1 MIKKMMVGVVFL
13 SWTLSFQVFAFSG
26 KIPTEVDK
34 QKGPEQVQRQQWIT
48 DWKEIK
54 KVSFQDRK
62 AACERFQKLP
72 WISQFP
78 HQDLIEYRRKDY
90 CRTPPEVNLQ
100 NFDSL
105 MISARYYREDFNYKR
120 ALYFLNRAF
129 KKARTSDQK
138 IQSLEEQLKIH
149 RSAQNKKMRTETIR
163 KMALIDSEKYTVDY
177 ARTLWTYNQ
186 IKKAQAELR
195 KADKKWKKGVSRQ
208 GVYYIQGR
216 ILEEQGKSDEALKY
230 YEKAVLEPDV
240 DSEMA
245 SNVLSSLAWWQFKKG
260 NYTRSAELF
269 KQLHEKSEERFT
281 QSRALYWRAQSLLKG
296 TEDQHKEARKL
307 LEGLL
312 KEDPLSYYSVLA
324 HRDLKKK
331 FSQLKAFKGPARE
344 LKSISWVKETDADKF
359 HWALEF
365 EEKTFIDSVLQPY
378 ISKFHEARSQ
388 EQRIFV
394 ENYWRAGLTTSL
406 IRLLASS
413 TPEKRVEY
421 FEDHQSLLFPSS
433 YEKVVQKF
441 AAEEKVDPSFVLS
454 LIRQESGF
462 NPMARSVT
470 DALGLMQLM
479 PKLARQIALEKGL
492 NFKEETELFH
502 PELNIQLGVRELKT
516 RLQEF
521 GGSVILAAAS
531 YNAGSQA
538 VKGWLKT
545 RYRPNIIE
553 FIEEIPYEETRSYV
567 RLILR
572 NHIFYKRM
580 LETKPFLFPEETLLL
595 MSPDSK

>member
-1 MIKKMMVGVVFL
+1 MIGIVFL
-13 SWTLSFQVFAFSG
+13 SWTLSFQIFAFGEKSTDAET
-26 KIPTEVDK
+26 KNL
-34 QKGPEQVQRQQWIT
+34 EQAQHQQWVT
-48 DWKEIK
+48 DWKNVK

-62 AACERFQKLP
+62 KACEQFEKLS

-78 HQDLIEYRRKDY
+78 HQDLVEFRRKDY
-90 CRTPPEVNLQ
+90 CRTPPKLNLKS
-100 NFDSL
+100 FDSL
-105 MISARYYREDFNYKR
+105 MSSANYYREEFNYKK
-120 ALYFLNRAF
+120 ALYFLNLAS
-129 KKARTSDQK
+129 KKAHTSVQK

-149 RSAQNKKMRTETIR
+149 RSAQNKKMRIQTIR

-177 ARTLWTYNQ
+177 ARTLWTYDQ
-186 IKKAQAELR
+186 ITKAQNELR

-216 ILEEQGKSDEALKY
+216 IFEEQGKSDEALKY
-230 YEKAVLEPDV
+230 YEKALQEPDS
-240 DSEMA
+240 DSDMA
-245 SNVLSSLAWWQFKKG
+245 SNVLSSLAWWKFKKA
-260 NYTRSAELF
+260 NYARSAELF
-269 KQLHEKSEERFT
+269 KQLYEKSKERFT
-281 QSRALYWRAQSLLKG
+281 QSRALYWQAQSLLKG
-296 TEDQHKEARKL
+296 DETQSKEARKL
-307 LEGLL
+307 LENLL
-312 KEDPLSYYSVLA
+312 KEDPLSYYSILA

-331 FSQLKAFKGPARE
+331 FKPMEAFKGPARE
-344 LKSISWVKETDADKF
+344 LKSISWVKDTDADKF

-365 EEKTFIDSVLQPY
+365 EEKTFIDSVLQQY
-378 ISKFHEARSQ
+378 TSKFHEARSKD
-388 EQRIFV
+388 QRIFV

-406 IRLLASS
+406 IRLLVSS
-413 TPEKRVEY
+413 TPEKRLEY
-421 FEDHQSLLFPSS
+421 FEDHQNLLFPSN
-433 YEKVVQKF
+433 YEKIVQKF
-441 AAEEKVDPSFVLS
+441 AAQENIDPSFVLS

-492 NFKEETELFH
+492 AFKEETELFN
-502 PELNIQLGVRELKT
+502 PELNIQLGVHELKT
-516 RLQEF
+516 RLHEF
-521 GGSVILAAAS
+521 NGSQILAAAS

-545 RYRPNIIE
+545 RHRPNIVE

-580 LETKPFLFPEETLLL
+580 LEKKSFLFPEEILTS